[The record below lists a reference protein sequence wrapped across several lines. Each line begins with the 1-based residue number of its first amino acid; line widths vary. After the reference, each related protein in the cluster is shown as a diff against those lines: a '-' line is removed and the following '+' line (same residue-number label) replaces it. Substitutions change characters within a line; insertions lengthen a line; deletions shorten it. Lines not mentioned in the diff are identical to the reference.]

1 MSYEW
6 HDTRKCCHAKL
17 YEKADPLKALGSVAS
32 FLRNRIF
39 TLINDIRPSAF
50 VMSLFYDW
58 RRCLETSLRT
68 FSTLKIEFT

>member
-6 HDTRKCCHAKL
+6 LDARKCCHAKL

-39 TLINDIRPSAF
+39 TLIND
-50 VMSLFYDW
+50 
-58 RRCLETSLRT
+58 T
-68 FSTLKIEFT
+68 FDKVAREALVLA